1 MDRRVSIRRISNGTE
16 LKISKASQLHD
27 EGDYTCALSAPNSTL
42 IHHTVEVAPKTT
54 PAPQLKP
61 TTTPEAEDTSTA
73 DADADADALAEV
85 FQRVNIGGDKQAGQP
100 LLQMNVTEIT
110 GSGSKKA
117 SDSPLNDLGAQMEK
131 RDSPRINLKQ
141 EVDNGSGLCSIGAS
155 STLLMMLSFFLYTCT
170 A

>member
-61 TTTPEAEDTSTA
+61 TTTPEAEDTSIA
-73 DADADADALAEV
+73 DADADATAEV
-85 FQRVNIGGDKQAGQP
+85 FQTVNIGGDKQTGQP

-110 GSGSKKA
+110 
-117 SDSPLNDLGAQMEK
+117 
-131 RDSPRINLKQ
+131 
-141 EVDNGSGLCSIGAS
+141 
-155 STLLMMLSFFLYTCT
+155 
-170 A
+170 